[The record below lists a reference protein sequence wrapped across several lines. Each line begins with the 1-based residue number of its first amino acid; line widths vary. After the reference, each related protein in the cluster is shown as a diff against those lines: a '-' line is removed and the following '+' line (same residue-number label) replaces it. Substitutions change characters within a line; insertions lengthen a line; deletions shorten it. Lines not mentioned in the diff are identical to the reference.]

1 MNKQIL
7 QHTDMDVYTSLIN
20 AINSNLRC
28 HTFAKITA
36 IYNEEQ
42 TGEIKRWQYT
52 IDAQPIVDEF
62 ILAKENGKEVDKA
75 ISLPE
80 IYNIPYI
87 SNSSPQVGDYC
98 ILLHLDRSIS
108 SIKTPKEDGHIDSIG
123 RMHELTD
130 CIAIC
135 GVFKP
140 VTQYYQHNIR
150 LYREK
155 TSDDYTGDIYDVY
168 MSFITTNSAQF
179 TKTEFYKFFATTY
192 PNYQDRISATG
203 RLKFGRTADAIY
215 HPIIYVAGG
224 KDASYITAWC
234 LTDSGASGIQI
245 YRSVAEFSDVV
256 CKI

>member
-42 TGEIKRWQYT
+42 TDEIKRWQYT

-87 SNSSPQVGDYC
+87 SNSPPQVGDYC
-98 ILLHLDRSIS
+98 ILLHLDRAIS
-108 SIKTPKEDGHIDSIG
+108 SIKNPKEDGHIDSIG

-150 LYREK
+150 LYEEK
-155 TSDDYTGDIYDVY
+155 TSDDYDGNIYDVY
-168 MSFITTNSAQF
+168 MSFITTNPEPF
-179 TKTEFYKFFATTY
+179 TKIGFYTFFVTNY
-192 PNYQDRISATG
+192 PNSKDRISATG
-203 RLKFGRTADAIY
+203 RLKFGKIADAKY
-215 HPIIYVAGG
+215 YPIIYVAGS
-224 KDASYITAWC
+224 KDVYTITAYC
-234 LTDSGASGIQI
+234 LSEFGTSGIQI
-245 YRSVAEFSDVV
+245 GRSVAEFSDVV

>member
-62 ILAKENGKEVDKA
+62 ILAKENGKEVDKS

-87 SNSSPQVGDYC
+87 SNSPPQVGDYC

-140 VTQYYQHNIR
+140 VPQYYQHNIR
-150 LYREK
+150 IYKEK
-155 TSDDYTGDIYDVY
+155 TSDSYTGPVFDI
-168 MSFITTNSAQF
+168 FITVINSDNTAF
-179 TKTEFYKFFATTY
+179 DKTRVFEYIGSF
-192 PNYQDRISATG
+192 PNYTTLPATG
-203 RLKFGRTADAIY
+203 RIKLDGESAIY
-215 HPIIYVAGG
+215 APIA
-224 KDASYITAWC
+224 YIRKIVSDSDFAVYNVVSDGSNVHLITT
-234 LTDSGASGIQI
+234 LTTNLKI
-245 YRSVAEFSDVV
+245 EDVV

>member
-42 TGEIKRWQYT
+42 TDEIKRWQYT

-87 SNSSPQVGDYC
+87 SNSPPQVGDYC
-98 ILLHLDRSIS
+98 ILLHLDRAIS
-108 SIKTPKEDGHIDSIG
+108 SIKNPKEDGHIDSIG

-140 VTQYYQHNIR
+140 VTQYHQHNIR

-155 TSDDYTGDIYDVY
+155 TSDSYTGPVFDI
-168 MSFITTNSAQF
+168 FITLINTRSEPYQKYEVFN
-179 TKTEFYKFFATTY
+179 YIYNLPNPTTL
-192 PNYQDRISATG
+192 PATG
-203 RLKFGRTADAIY
+203 RMKFSGADAVY
-215 HPIIYVAGG
+215 APVA
-224 KDASYITAWC
+224 YLRHI
-234 LTDSGASGIQI
+234 GAT
-245 YRSVAEFSDVV
+245 YYFLVYNVVAEGSNSMALYRTDDNIKVEDVV
-256 CKI
+256 LP